1 MNDFFVTLFGKQ
13 LPICAE
19 SFVVYYAFRS
29 DIMRNGTP
37 TARMLKSEG
46 VLISGLSVQSAALIC
61 NLTTFKV
68 KRCVEELEEA
78 GWVKSSAA
86 GFELGRCSD
95 IETKWFCEG
104 VVSLEEEDCETLTA
118 IRSLARPTS
127 RHLSI
132 SKSKK
137 KLASSS
143 LGGLVR
149 EDKASRKVLSH
160 FISKHSKFS
169 DEELILDHKTKYVF
183 AGRILKFSHE
193 DLEEA
198 YNLISWGFK
207 NWDQL
212 KLVFR
217 QVSDTPSLNFFA
229 TKSVYESLTKF
240 QQTGIPSKESL
251 DKIDKTG
258 MATRAN
264 KNKLD
269 QAKDE
274 GW

>member
-1 MNDFFVTLFGKQ
+1 MNEFFVTLFNKQ

-29 DIMRNGTP
+29 DVIQNS
-37 TARMLKSEG
+37 TATSRMLKSEG
-46 VLISGLSVQSAALIC
+46 ILISGLSVQSVASIC

-68 KRCVEELEEA
+68 KRCVEELEKE

-95 IETKWFCEG
+95 IETSWFCE
-104 VVSLEEEDCETLTA
+104 ETLTPIATKCDALDA

-127 RHLSI
+127 RHLKP
-132 SKSKK
+132 SKSKR
-137 KLASSS
+137 KLASAS

-160 FISKHSKFS
+160 FTTKHSEMS
-169 DEELILDHKTKYVF
+169 DAEPILDHKTKYVF
-183 AGRILKFSHE
+183 AGRLLKFCDE
-193 DLEEA
+193 DLDDA
-198 YNLISWGFK
+198 ISIMSWGFN
-207 NWDQL
+207 NWNQL
-212 KLVFR
+212 KIVFR
-217 QVSDTPSLNFFA
+217 QVDDTPSLNFFA
-229 TKSVYESLTKF
+229 TKSIYESLIKF
-240 QQTGIPSKESL
+240 RQTGIPSRESL
-251 DKIDKTG
+251 DKIDGTG

-264 KNKLD
+264 KDKLD